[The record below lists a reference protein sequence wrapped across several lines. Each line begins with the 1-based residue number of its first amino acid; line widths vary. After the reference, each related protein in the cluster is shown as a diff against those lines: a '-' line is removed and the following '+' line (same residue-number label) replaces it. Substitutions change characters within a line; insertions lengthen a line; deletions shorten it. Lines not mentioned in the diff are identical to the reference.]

1 MKLEKTDINM
11 IISELNKSK
20 EVLNTMIKN
29 IKKYSAD
36 GVLTKDELL
45 AMNQQYIVIVDDP
58 DNFDQANIQPVK
70 VEDLPDF
77 EVVEIYKLDG
87 LYMAVKINEK
97 E

>member
-58 DNFDQANIQPVK
+58 DNFDQTNIQPVK

-87 LYMAVKINEK
+87 IYMAVKINEK